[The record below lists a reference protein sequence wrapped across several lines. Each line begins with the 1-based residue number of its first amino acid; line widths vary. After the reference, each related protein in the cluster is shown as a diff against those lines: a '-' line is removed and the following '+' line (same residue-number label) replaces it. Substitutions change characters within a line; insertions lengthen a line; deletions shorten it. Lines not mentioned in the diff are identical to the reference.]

1 MLIFQF
7 FVSFLQ
13 DVFPQFSFDYLK
25 GILEFSSGS
34 LKIIHQS
41 KKMLPF
47 VCFFLSFSGFSVMM
61 QADNLLEAIPYS
73 FKKIFSF
80 SSLSWNSFFYSL
92 FTISSIWID
101 LTDIWYLFIIIVTIT
116 IRRHL

>member
-1 MLIFQF
+1 MKEKILQKHEIVPASFCLYEQDVHG
-7 FVSFLQ
+7 VSFLQ
-13 DVFPQFSFDYLK
+13 DVFPQLSFDYLK

-73 FKKIFSF
+73 FKKYFLSRLYHGILSF
-80 SSLSWNSFFYSL
+80 ILCLL
-92 FTISSIWID
+92 FLQFGLI
-101 LTDIWYLFIIIVTIT
+101 
-116 IRRHL
+116 